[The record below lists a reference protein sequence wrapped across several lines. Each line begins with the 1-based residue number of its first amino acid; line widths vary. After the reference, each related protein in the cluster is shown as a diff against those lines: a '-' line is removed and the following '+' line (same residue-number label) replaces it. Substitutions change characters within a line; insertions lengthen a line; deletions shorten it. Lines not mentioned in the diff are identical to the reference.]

1 MHPRAIFVGN
11 RTNFF
16 QWINCA
22 SICCTCSC
30 NHTSHN
36 LAFSLK
42 VSHGFLKCIHVHAC
56 ICIYRN
62 SHDRLEAHAH
72 HRHVLLHR
80 EMCIFRT
87 NDFNVTHC
95 FRRNSIT
102 LNRPRITVFVFPV
115 FSNTCIT
122 SKQNAHQVR
131 LCAARGEYTCLT
143 YTVTHFLAKPVN

>member
-1 MHPRAIFVGN
+1 MHPCAIFVGDC
-11 RTNFF
+11 TNFF
-16 QWINCA
+16 QWINCTC
-22 SICCTCSC
+22 IGCTRSC

-62 SHDRLEAHAH
+62 SHNRLEAHAH

-95 FRRNSIT
+95 FRRHAIT
-102 LNRPRITVFVFPV
+102 LNRPRITVFIFPV
-115 FSNTCIT
+115 FRDTRITC
-122 SKQNAHQVR
+122 KQYAHQVR
-131 LCAARGEYTCLT
+131 LRATRGEYTCLT
-143 YTVTHFLAKPVN
+143 CTITYFLTKPVD